1 MSAQPVGAGMNARK
15 VLDMIRNGLGAPLIV
30 LALLAM
36 VVMPLAAPVLDALF
50 TFNIAIDRK
59 SVV

>member
-50 TFNIAIDRK
+50 TSTSPSR
-59 SVV
+59 